1 MTTKLN
7 HTEAQLPTG
16 TWNLDQAQTTV
27 TVTAKKMSFITVPAT
42 LTVSAGTIEID
53 HDHNIVNVE
62 IIADAASYTSSN
74 DKRDTHVRS
83 NDFLDVDNH
92 PTITFHSGKVTV
104 TPDGYHANGS
114 VTLKGQS
121 SPIEVAIDD
130 VEFDSRTGSFSAVR
144 RDRPQHS
151 GCEQAPI
158 VHRRP
163 HACPECRCR
172 GDAGQ
177 PEMTP

>member
-7 HTEAQLPTG
+7 HTEALFPTG
-16 TWNLDQAQTTV
+16 TWKLDQAQTTV
-27 TVTAKKMSFITVPAT
+27 TVTAKKMGFITVPAT

-74 DKRDTHVRS
+74 DKRDKHVRS

-92 PTITFHSGKVTV
+92 PTITFRSGKVTV
-104 TPDGYHANGS
+104 TPDGYHADGS

-121 SPIEVAIDD
+121 SPVEVAIAN
-130 VEFDSRTGSFSAVR
+130 VEFDSRTGSFSASAAI
-144 RDRPQHS
+144 DRNTLGVNKLPS
-151 GCEQAPI
+151 FI
-158 VHRRP
+158 VGRMLVLNV
-163 HACPECRCR
+163 AAEATL
-172 GDAGQ
+172 DNQ
-177 PEMTP
+177 K